1 MIFHYSQFIVAS
13 FVALLPGFL
22 KAQQADPSQIPRTQ
36 SLLLLDMPSL
46 NNAREFYQYFGWN
59 SSFSVE
65 TSYAATVPTIGLYP
79 RAQVY
84 MRQAGKGILWAH
96 SRLDENWLQSNFR
109 FAKDRPLVISDT
121 GPRTEYLTTIRFKSD
136 EATCLGFFMRHVT
149 HDRHGSATGTG
160 QVSFDG
166 FYCADRETPLTEELE
181 AKIISGVYYRSGAD
195 IRRAFERDASPIP
208 DKLRR

>member
-65 TSYAATVPTIGLYP
+65 TSYAATVPTIGLVS
-79 RAQVY
+79 AS
-84 MRQAGKGILWAH
+84 AGIH
-96 SRLDENWLQSNFR
+96 
-109 FAKDRPLVISDT
+109 
-121 GPRTEYLTTIRFKSD
+121 
-136 EATCLGFFMRHVT
+136 
-149 HDRHGSATGTG
+149 ATGRKRDTLG
-160 QVSFDG
+160 SFTIG
-166 FYCADRETPLTEELE
+166 
-181 AKIISGVYYRSGAD
+181 
-195 IRRAFERDASPIP
+195 
-208 DKLRR
+208 